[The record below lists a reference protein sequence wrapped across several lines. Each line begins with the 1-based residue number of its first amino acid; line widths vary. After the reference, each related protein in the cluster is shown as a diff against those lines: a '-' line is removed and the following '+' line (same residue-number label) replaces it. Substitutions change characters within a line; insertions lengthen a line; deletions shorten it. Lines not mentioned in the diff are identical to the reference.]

1 MLSSRQRYVP
11 VRLAAQESSADMHG
25 RTCASVIRGQG
36 SAATERQTRFAI
48 TRAPC
53 AGCSRVG
60 QDVEAIATA
69 TALKAL
75 RLDTCGLSDFPAAAV
90 TGLPHLTA
98 LTLDNNAIPVL
109 PVPPL
114 AALAA
119 LEELHVRN
127 NALTAL
133 PPQLALL
140 PRLRTLQVEGN
151 MLRTIRRSVLDR
163 GSPALLQYLHS
174 RLPL

>member
-1 MLSSRQRYVP
+1 MRSRI
-11 VRLAAQESSADMHG
+11 L
-25 RTCASVIRGQG
+25 TCAGGALRQQRGEFVCTHV
-36 SAATERQTRFAI
+36 A
-48 TRAPC
+48 C

-60 QDVEAIATA
+60 ENVAAIAVA
-69 TALKAL
+69 TALQAL
-75 RLDTCGLSDFPAAAV
+75 RLDTCGLSDFPTAAV
-90 TGLPHLTA
+90 TGLPHLST
-98 LTLDNNAIPVL
+98 LVLDNNAIPGL

-133 PPQLALL
+133 PPQLSLL

-163 GSPALLQYLHS
+163 GSPALLEYLHS